1 MATLDPVALTAA
13 LVRCES
19 VTPREGG
26 ALDLLEKTLQAHG
39 FQTWRLV
46 FGEAPNG
53 PVDNLFARI
62 GDTGPHLAFAGH
74 SDVVPVGDAAAWS
87 APPFE
92 ARVENGW
99 LVGRGAVD
107 MKGAIAAFVSAAV
120 AHRAQNPKGS
130 LSFVITG
137 DEEGPAQ
144 FGTVE
149 MLKWMQAHHH
159 IPDHCVVGEPT
170 SSARVGDVIK
180 VGRRGSINIWIDV
193 LGAQGH
199 VAYPHLAD
207 NPATHLVQILSTLKA
222 RVLDEGSEWF
232 DASNLEITDIHIG
245 NSATNVIPAKASARI
260 NIRFNN
266 LHKGAALEQ
275 WVRDVV
281 ADYAPTAQV
290 RASISGESFLTQPGD
305 FSAMVQAAIADVTG
319 QAPELSTSGGTS
331 DARFITNYC
340 PVLEC
345 GLVGQTMHKVDEAV
359 AVEDIHQLTRIYAG
373 LLQRYFA

>member
-1 MATLDPVALTAA
+1 MALLDPVALAQA
-13 LVRCES
+13 LVRCDS
-19 VTPREGG
+19 TTPREGG
-26 ALDLLEKTLQAHG
+26 ALDLIEKSLKANG

-46 FGEAPNG
+46 YGEAPNG

-62 GDTGPHLAFAGH
+62 GDAGPHFAFAGH

-87 APPFE
+87 VPPFE
-92 ARVENGW
+92 GRVDKGW

-107 MKGAIAAFVSAAV
+107 MKSAIAAFMAAAV
-120 AHRAQNPKGS
+120 AHRAENGKGS
-130 LSFVITG
+130 ISFVITG

-149 MLKWMQAHHH
+149 MLKWMQAHGH
-159 IPDHCVVGEPT
+159 IPDHCLVGEPT

-207 NPATHLVQILSTLKA
+207 NPATRLVHILSKLKA

-232 DASNLEITDIHIG
+232 DASNLEITDMHIG

-281 ADYAPTAQV
+281 AEEAPTAQV
-290 RASISGESFLTQPGD
+290 RAVISGEAFLTQPGD
-305 FSAMVQAAIADVTG
+305 FSVMVQSAIADVTG
-319 QAPELSTSGGTS
+319 HMPQLSTSGGTS
-331 DARFITNYC
+331 DARFITHYC

-359 AVEDIHQLTRIYAG
+359 AVEDIHILTRIYQG
-373 LLQRYFA
+373 VLQRYFA